1 MPSLSTLGQYT
12 TAPKRCVL
20 RVLTAVA
27 PLGAMNVYIILDVS
41 SGYGRGTARRR
52 SCIVVVWRPCRLQG
66 LAGSISSDVGTCA
79 PLKR

>member
-27 PLGAMNVYIILDVS
+27 PLGAMNMYITLGVG
-41 SGYGRGTARRR
+41 SGYGRGTARPT
-52 SCIVVVWRPCRLQG
+52 CGGPCRLQG
-66 LAGSISSDVGTCA
+66 LLPCSVHGTVCVGACA
-79 PLKR
+79 KVGL

>member
-27 PLGAMNVYIILDVS
+27 PLGAMNMYITLGVV

-52 SCIVVVWRPCRLQG
+52 SCIVVVRRPLS
-66 LAGSISSDVGTCA
+66 LARFIALLYMVPCVSVLA
-79 PLKR
+79 LK